1 MVCHAIS
8 TLGCQRSAESPDEG
22 NPGMTVRG
30 YDIIG
35 DVHGCAAQLEALLLD
50 LAYEKSGSTSEYR
63 HPDRHA
69 IFVGDLIDRGD
80 EQLQVLHIVQSMV
93 DAGSAMIVMG
103 NHEFNALA
111 YDAEWPPDGR
121 STDGVSVVGR
131 KANPP

>member
-1 MVCHAIS
+1 
-8 TLGCQRSAESPDEG
+8 
-22 NPGMTVRG
+22 MTVRG

-35 DVHGCAAQLEALLLD
+35 DVHGCAAQLEAILVELD
-50 LAYEKSGSTSEYR
+50 YRKQNSTSEHR
-63 HPDRHA
+63 HPDRQA
-69 IFVGDLIDRGD
+69 IFVGDLIDRGR

-93 DAGSAMIVMG
+93 AAGSAMIVMG
-103 NHEFNALA
+103 DHEFNALA